1 MGRVDL
7 CEPTCIGA
15 VHAHGHP
22 LRRYSATFY
31 FSALTRRPAV
41 GTLRSC
47 QKAAIEHSRVELKRL
62 HNSQTATA
70 DLAQELADLAQ
81 LIEQETAEIDD
92 DGDDD

>member
-1 MGRVDL
+1 
-7 CEPTCIGA
+7 
-15 VHAHGHP
+15 
-22 LRRYSATFY
+22 
-31 FSALTRRPAV
+31 
-41 GTLRSC
+41 LRSC